1 MAGKP
6 EFKPTDHDRQQVE
19 PLAGYG
25 IPKEDIAVL
34 IINPHTDSHIA
45 KSTLEKHFEAE
56 LKAGHIKANAKI
68 AESLYKQATEGN
80 VTAGIWWSKTR
91 MGWKETNVHE
101 VNANVQ
107 HKEIRR
113 VIVNPTKK

>member
-19 PLAGYG
+19 TLAGYG

-45 KSTLEKHFEAE
+45 KSTL
-56 LKAGHIKANAKI
+56 
-68 AESLYKQATEGN
+68 
-80 VTAGIWWSKTR
+80 
-91 MGWKETNVHE
+91 
-101 VNANVQ
+101 
-107 HKEIRR
+107 
-113 VIVNPTKK
+113 